1 MNVDIGSKKEQRKFG
16 FVMAVAITL
25 IGLVRW
31 WLHGFG
37 DFPVYFFYVA
47 AAFAVLALAAPR
59 VLKPVFYVWI
69 RFGLGMNWVMTR
81 LVLLIAF
88 WLMIVPTRVLIRL
101 FGKDPLKREFLPGAP
116 SYWED
121 PEEQPETIDR
131 YFNQF

>member
-1 MNVDIGSKKEQRKFG
+1 MNVDIASKKEQRKFG
-16 FVMAVAITL
+16 LTMAVAITL
-25 IGLVRW
+25 IGLIRW
-31 WLHGFG
+31 WLHGFD

-47 AAFAVLALAAPR
+47 AVFAALGLVAPR

-69 RFGLGMNWVMTR
+69 KFGLGMNWVMTR

-101 FGKDPLKREFLPGAP
+101 FGDDPLKREFLPGAP

-121 PEEQPETIDR
+121 AEEQPDTIAR
-131 YFNQF
+131 YFKQF